1 MKTFTRFL
9 SALLIALLLV
19 PTASVAL
26 AETAEPTELIFYF
39 LGEEL
44 EDDPVVIGAIN
55 EKLIEKL
62 NCYMT
67 VEYIP
72 FGEVNTTY
80 PLLFASQ
87 TRMDAVFSAYF
98 TGYAS
103 LANRDAYME
112 LTEEMLQTYAPITWE
127 DTPESVWDQARINGK
142 IYAVPQLYIENIQGV
157 LGIRGDL
164 REKYGLPEVTDL
176 ESLENYMAAIA
187 ENEDDLVPLL
197 FGSMWNYLYDIL
209 MFTPNEWASDSN
221 LRQICMAYDLTA
233 EAPTPFCYLYT
244 DEYREAV
251 ETVYRWNQNG
261 WISRDSLSNT
271 HTNRENMSN
280 GRIAVMMDNSGTVN
294 TTGQDM
300 LKMGNGA
307 YLEMVDL
314 SGDAQLLRYAA
325 TGGMLSIPTQSQHP
339 ELVLQVVDYLRND
352 KEMNWLVERGIEGED
367 AQWYIAGELNEDG
380 TVNENVI
387 AFGERNSLY
396 GGNWIAWS
404 AFRNWDYQTLPAAE
418 NCISGYREIYDDMNN
433 RSVNNIMQAFTF
445 DTTNYQNELAAIQSV
460 YDEYG
465 KPLNLG
471 FVDPATGIDEYIAMM
486 EAAGL
491 TTVMDAYLQQAADYL
506 AAQGVSAEAPAE

>member
-164 REKYGLPEVTDL
+164 REKYGLPEITDL
-176 ESLENYMAAIA
+176 ESLENYMAAVA

-314 SGDAQLLRYAA
+314 SGDSAPALCGDRRYA
-325 TGGMLSIPTQSQHP
+325 SIPTHSQHP

-367 AQWYIAGELNEDG
+367 AQWYFAGELNEDG

-387 AFGERNSLY
+387 AVGARTSLY

-404 AFRNWDYQTLPAAE
+404 AFRNWDYQTMPAVESDLRLP
-418 NCISGYREIYDDMNN
+418 RD
-433 RSVNNIMQAFTF
+433 
-445 DTTNYQNELAAIQSV
+445 L
-460 YDEYG
+460 
-465 KPLNLG
+465 
-471 FVDPATGIDEYIAMM
+471 
-486 EAAGL
+486 
-491 TTVMDAYLQQAADYL
+491 
-506 AAQGVSAEAPAE
+506 